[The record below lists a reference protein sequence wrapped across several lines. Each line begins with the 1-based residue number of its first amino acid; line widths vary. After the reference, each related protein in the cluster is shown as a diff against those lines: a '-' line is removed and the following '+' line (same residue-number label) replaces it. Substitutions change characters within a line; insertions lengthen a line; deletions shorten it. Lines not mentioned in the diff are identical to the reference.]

1 MAGHDK
7 ANHYSGIRLRLSN
20 VILFSLNA
28 FAIMYYK
35 PELLIIGSQRI
46 IAIKNSEVGGRVMK

>member
-1 MAGHDK
+1 
-7 ANHYSGIRLRLSN
+7 
-20 VILFSLNA
+20 
-28 FAIMYYK
+28 MYYK